1 MSEQKQNEML
11 EMLVACGS
19 SEDDALETVIL
30 MCEGENDGWDDQDE
44 LQEDLLLEFQE
55 CY

>member
-1 MSEQKQNEML
+1 MSVYEQNRML
-11 EMLVACGS
+11 DCLRACGS
-19 SEDDALETVIL
+19 SEDDVLETVIE
-30 MCEGENDGWDDQDE
+30 MVEDYGQNE

>member
-1 MSEQKQNEML
+1 MSVYEQNRML
-11 EMLVACGS
+11 DCLRACGS
-19 SEDDALETVIL
+19 SEDDALETVIE
-30 MCEGENDGWDDQDE
+30 MVGDYGQSE

>member
-1 MSEQKQNEML
+1 MGVYEQNRML
-11 EMLVACGS
+11 DCLRACRS
-19 SEDDALETVIL
+19 SEDDALETVIE
-30 MCEGENDGWDDQDE
+30 MVEDCEQDQ

>member
-1 MSEQKQNEML
+1 MSVYEQNRML
-11 EMLVACGS
+11 DCLRACGS
-19 SEDDALETVIL
+19 SEDDALETVIE
-30 MCEGENDGWDDQDE
+30 MVEDYDQNE

>member
-1 MSEQKQNEML
+1 MSVYEQNRML
-11 EMLVACGS
+11 DCLRTCGS
-19 SEDDALETVIL
+19 SEDDALETVIE
-30 MCEGENDGWDDQDE
+30 MVEDYDQNE